1 MTVTAIAMIDDDS
14 KNGRERHRGAD
25 GGLGTGRVRR
35 RATLSCRGGA
45 VDRIIDFLFEVG
57 MLKRTPRSGWQFLG
71 SGAESVADHVF
82 RTAMIAL
89 VLSRMDKAVDADC
102 VLRMA
107 LIHDLPEART
117 GDLNYMNQRYVKADE
132 LAAADD
138 LVSGLP
144 FADELRELLQ
154 EYREEATPEALLAH
168 DADQLELL
176 LQLKEELDTG
186 NPQASDWVPHVIRR
200 LRTGNARELADRILS
215 RNSSDWW
222 FDRESDW
229 WVRGGKG

>member
-1 MTVTAIAMIDDDS
+1 M
-14 KNGRERHRGAD
+14 
-25 GGLGTGRVRR
+25 
-35 RATLSCRGGA
+35 
-45 VDRIIDFLFEVG
+45 DRIIDFLFEVG

-89 VLSRMDKAVDADC
+89 VLARMDGEVDADR

-107 LIHDLPEART
+107 LVHDLPEART
-117 GDLNYMNQRYVKADE
+117 GDLNYMNQRYVRADE

-138 LVSGLP
+138 LVAGLP
-144 FADELRELLQ
+144 FAGELHELLQ
-154 EYREEATPEALLAH
+154 EYREESTPEALLAH

-176 LQLKEELDTG
+176 LQLKQELDTG
-186 NPQASDWVPHVIRR
+186 NRQASDWVPHVIRR
-200 LRTGNARELADRILS
+200 LHTDRARELSDRIVQRDS
-215 RNSSDWW
+215 AGWW
-222 FDRESDW
+222 FDRDSEW

>member
-1 MTVTAIAMIDDDS
+1 MVPPAPGVKVVVAGS
-14 KNGRERHRGAD
+14 R
-25 GGLGTGRVRR
+25 LRV
-35 RATLSCRGGA
+35 TLSCRGGS

-71 SGAESVADHVF
+71 TGAESVADHVF

-89 VLSRMDKAVDADC
+89 VLSRMDGTVDADR

-117 GDLNYMNQRYVKADE
+117 GDLNYMNQRYVQADE

-138 LVSGLP
+138 LVAGLP
-144 FADELRELLQ
+144 FADEFHELLK
-154 EYREEATPEALLAH
+154 EYREESTPEALLAH

-176 LQLKEELDTG
+176 LQLKQELDTG
-186 NPQASDWVPHVIRR
+186 NRQASDWVPHVVRR
-200 LRTGNARELADRILS
+200 LHTERALELAERIVQ
-215 RNSSDWW
+215 RNSADWW
-222 FDRESDW
+222 FDRDSDW